1 MPEAVMRLL
10 LTVLILAQAMPK
22 PAERPPAN
30 AAEVRRNAER
40 NRERKPLPRR
50 VNYPRTMK
58 F

>member
-1 MPEAVMRLL
+1 MRLL